1 MTHWLLKLNY
11 WHDRFQ
17 PQTKKWKHA
26 CIIALFNNQSLD
38 QDLIINHTASLSN
51 TVERIR
57 PVNGLTRLIR
67 LVRPVQV
74 VKQWFT
80 SRTVGEVY
88 IIRETYGVYT
98 SPRLVRLVKQW
109 FTSRTIGELHRL
121 HTDIDD
127 KQFCRTHT
135 TREWLERQTCYRQC
149 IFFAL
154 KTWMPRIAKHNEYSS
169 FSKRESPI
177 APEYIYSALRST
189 KAGEAKCATKNLCFS
204 F

>member
-1 MTHWLLKLNY
+1 M
-11 WHDRFQ
+11 
-17 PQTKKWKHA
+17 
-26 CIIALFNNQSLD
+26 
-38 QDLIINHTASLSN
+38 SN

-57 PVNGLTRLIR
+57 PVNGLTRFVR
-67 LVRPVQV
+67 LVRPVQVVKQWFTGCTGRGSMVTCISLVTLHFNSTVRPVRVVRLVRV

-121 HTDIDD
+121 HTAADD

-135 TREWLERQTCYRQC
+135 TRE
-149 IFFAL
+149 
-154 KTWMPRIAKHNEYSS
+154 
-169 FSKRESPI
+169 
-177 APEYIYSALRST
+177 
-189 KAGEAKCATKNLCFS
+189 
-204 F
+204 